1 MQDVTT
7 RIEGRAG
14 IVTLT
19 RPKALNALSH
29 PMSIAIEAALDAWRD
44 DPNVA
49 LVIMEAEGE
58 KAFCAGGDIASIYHQ
73 ARAGDLQ
80 PARDF
85 WRDEYRLNVKIA
97 EYQKPVVSFLQGFI
111 MGGGVGLGCHGSH
124 RVVGDTSK
132 VAMPECGIGLIP
144 DVGGSLILARA
155 PGRVGEYLGLTGE
168 RLNAADA
175 IFAGFANL
183 YIPETEWPALKAA
196 LIETGDATLAEAAG
210 RAGAGATLPA
220 LLPMLERTFSAGT
233 ISGILERLDE
243 EAGRDAGGD
252 NREVAQKAAAA
263 IRRGSPI
270 SLAATLEIVRRAR
283 GFSSLREAVAL
294 EYRFTWRSHEF
305 GDFVEGI
312 RAQLIDKDR
321 TPHWKHRAADAA
333 PPDYVAM
340 MLSSLGENEIA

>member
-1 MQDVTT
+1 MGDVIT

-14 IVTLT
+14 VVTLS

-29 PMSIAIEAALDAWRD
+29 PMSLTIEAALDAWRD
-44 DPNVA
+44 NADVA
-49 LVIMEAEGE
+49 LVILEAEGE

-73 ARAGDLQ
+73 SKAGELQ

-85 WRDEYRLNVKIA
+85 WREEYRLNVKIA
-97 EYQKPVVSFLQGFI
+97 EYPKPILSFMQGFI

-124 RVVGDTSK
+124 RIVGDTSK

-155 PGRVGEYLGLTGE
+155 PGRVGEYVGLTGE

-175 IFAGFANL
+175 ILAGFANL
-183 YIPETEWPALKAA
+183 YVPETDWPALKAA
-196 LIETGDATLAEAAG
+196 LIETGDASLANKAG
-210 RAGAGATLPA
+210 RQAERATLPA
-220 LLPMLERTFSAGT
+220 LMPMLDRVFSAET
-233 ISGILERLDE
+233 LTDILKRLDRE
-243 EAGRDAGGD
+243 EGEAA
-252 NREVAQKAAAA
+252 EKALAA
-263 IRRGSPI
+263 IRRASPI

-283 GFSSLREAVAL
+283 GFSSVREAVAL
-294 EYRFTWRSHEF
+294 EYRFTWRSHEK

-321 TPHWKHRAADAA
+321 NPRWKHPAADAVPA
-333 PPDYVAM
+333 DYIAM
-340 MLSSLGENEIA
+340 MLASLGENDIR